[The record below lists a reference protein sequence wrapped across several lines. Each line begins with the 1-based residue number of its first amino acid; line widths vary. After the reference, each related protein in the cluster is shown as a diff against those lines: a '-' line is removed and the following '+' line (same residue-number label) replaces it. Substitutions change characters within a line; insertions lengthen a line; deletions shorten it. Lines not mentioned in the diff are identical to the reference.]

1 MNNIFT
7 QIKNLIQDY
16 NLEEA
21 SNLLLELTKKNSSR
35 FHNEILGQKGTLKRV
50 LSEERKGIVNP
61 EMIRQEKSRIMYAL
75 LDLTDEIENELKT
88 KENSPLPETLNQ
100 ETGKINFAQV
110 DQVIIQYT
118 DKGDNILDKAMNQE
132 KVINIGDNNQIS
144 APVLIAETMENCFN
158 TLEKSNIND
167 DLKTQLDELLK
178 AITEVSKQVTE
189 SEDIET
195 VEILTEDAN
204 TLVKKAT
211 DDPKS
216 SKLKTYLK
224 RLEETAISLGKIA
237 APILT
242 IAKGISAFL

>member
-7 QIKNLIQDY
+7 QIKTLIQDY

-21 SNLLLELTKKNSSR
+21 SNLLLELTQKKSSR
-35 FHNEILGQKGTLKRV
+35 FHNEILGQKGSLKRV
-50 LSEERKGIVNP
+50 LSEERKSIINP
-61 EMIRQEKSRIMYAL
+61 EMIRQEKNRIMYAL
-75 LDLTDEIENELKT
+75 LDLTDEIENELNTTEK
-88 KENSPLPETLNQ
+88 SPFPETLNQ
-100 ETGKINFAQV
+100 ETGKINFGQV

-144 APVLIAETMENCFN
+144 APVLIAETIENSFN
-158 TLEKSNIND
+158 TLAESNINN
-167 DLKTQLDELLK
+167 DLKNKLDELLK
-178 AITEVSKQVTE
+178 AITEVSKQVTN
-189 SEDIET
+189 SEEIET

-204 TLVKKAT
+204 NLVQKAT

-216 SKLKTYLK
+216 SRVKIYLK
-224 RLEETAISLGKIA
+224 RLEETATSLGKIA

-242 IAKGISAFL
+242 IAKGISTLL